1 MADFARLIEV
11 LDGELSRI
19 VPPGSAAVYLDYPVH
34 QNIGDLLI
42 YLGTEEWIR
51 TKGIRIVGRWNW
63 RNFPF
68 PRLEPSTI
76 ILCHG
81 GGNLGDLYQ
90 AHQHF
95 RERILAGYPDN
106 RIAILP
112 QTIFF
117 GTDDALKAAA
127 RAFSGHGRCH
137 ILARD
142 RTSLEIARDRLG
154 CSASLVPDMACFL
167 YPLSRHLGLSEAPG
181 AGRRV
186 CLLRNDVEAVDEA
199 TSPDGEA
206 WKGDWAELLGRRLLT
221 LAALQRANVKASGLF
236 GAQSFAAIWY
246 RAAKSAVRLAAL
258 ELLRAEAITTTRL
271 HGYIMARLLDRE
283 AVLLDNSYG
292 KNSRYLHQWHTQ
304 QVMSTQSS

>member
-1 MADFARLIEV
+1 MVDFASLTEV
-11 LDGELSRI
+11 LDSELSQI

-51 TKGIRIVGRWNW
+51 TKGIRIVGRWNC
-63 RNFPF
+63 RNFSF
-68 PRLEPSTI
+68 PRLETSTI
-76 ILCHG
+76 ILCQG

-95 RERILAGYPDN
+95 REQVLASYPDN
-106 RIAILP
+106 RAVILP

-117 GTDDALKAAA
+117 GTGDALNAAA
-127 RAFSGHGRCH
+127 RAFSEHGRCH

-142 RTSLEIARDRLG
+142 STSLEIARDRLG

-167 YPLSRHLGLSEAPG
+167 YPLAGHLGLSEAPI
-181 AGRRV
+181 AGRRI
-186 CLLRNDVEAVDEA
+186 CLLRSDVEALDEA
-199 TSPDGEA
+199 PSPDGEA
-206 WKGDWAELLGRRLLT
+206 WKGDWAELLGRRHLT
-221 LAALQRANVKASGLF
+221 LAALQRANVTASRLF

-271 HGYIMARLLDRE
+271 HGYIMAGLLDRE
-283 AVLLDNSYG
+283 AVLLDNIYG
-292 KNSRYLHQWHTQ
+292 KNSRYLLQWHTR
-304 QVMSTQSS
+304 QVMNTQSP